1 MWDWLEHVFAFIS
14 GAFNSECPFCFV
26 SLSRSYHLELFDFI
40 DNSSVWRASV
50 SSIEAIVPVF
60 KKYHTGFSK
69 IMSRALEKVL
79 DR

>member
-1 MWDWLEHVFAFIS
+1 MWDWLEHVFAFIF
-14 GAFNSECPFCFV
+14 GAFDSGCPFCSV

-40 DNSSVWRASV
+40 DNSNVCRASV
-50 SSIEAIVPVF
+50 SSIEAIVPLSSD
-60 KKYHTGFSK
+60 TGFSK